1 MLAVLE
7 LEWSPTLHF
16 PYLFFL
22 CVWSY
27 FYNILPLCDA
37 ASHLQDNY
45 TVFVVFCRCWC
56 SFTLSTFMSVRAFVC
71 RRRVVFSYVCFR
83 FHLIVNF
90 VLLLWLQQNLFL
102 VLLVHF
108 AFCVFFVLF
117 LFFFKYFFR
126 FCSLQFLLV
135 FCFFFCL
142 SSVCLRV
149 WEETRHEVRVLDTF
163 IANTKQMPQHFAL
176 FVDTSRCS
184 SIRLYVIATNTV
196 GSNFANC
203 NIMST

>member
-1 MLAVLE
+1 MKCWYIEIVIMLVVLE
-7 LEWSPTLHF
+7 LEWCPTLDF

-22 CVWSY
+22 CVWVC
-27 FYNILPLCDA
+27 FFNILPLCDA

-56 SFTLSTFMSVRAFVC
+56 SFTLSTCMSVRPVVC

-90 VLLLWLQQNLFL
+90 VLLLWLQQILFL

-117 LFFFKYFFR
+117 LFFFNIFF
-126 FCSLQFLLV
+126 SLLFFTISSRVL
-135 FCFFFCL
+135 FFFH
-142 SSVCLRV
+142 SV
-149 WEETRHEVRVLDTF
+149 
-163 IANTKQMPQHFAL
+163 
-176 FVDTSRCS
+176 
-184 SIRLYVIATNTV
+184 
-196 GSNFANC
+196 
-203 NIMST
+203 